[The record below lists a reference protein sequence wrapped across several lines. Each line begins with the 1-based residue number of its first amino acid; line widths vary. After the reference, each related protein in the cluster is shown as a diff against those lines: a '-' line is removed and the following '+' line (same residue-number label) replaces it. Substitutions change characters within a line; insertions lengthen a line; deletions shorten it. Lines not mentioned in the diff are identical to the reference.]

1 MLCVYVGMV
10 VNRKAKSYVRLGKSY
25 VQLTKSYVRLIFFF
39 LCGSNT
45 LPYVIAPN

>member
-10 VNRKAKSYVRLGKSY
+10 MNREAKSYVR
-25 VQLTKSYVRLIFFF
+25 LTKSYVRLIFFF

-45 LPYVIAPN
+45 LPYIDAQLHG